1 MQSICARTEFVQG
14 SRVNP
19 FSFIG
24 YQVRLRL
31 TTSLA
36 VLLMG
41 GEAVRRES
49 GMGAGGGGAGRGRG
63 EGGASLA
70 VCFLVKKSE
79 KQLVGAGQISPSGFL
94 LFTYQAQGL

>member
-1 MQSICARTEFVQG
+1 MG
-14 SRVNP
+14 SRLEGGVQIP
-19 FSFIG
+19 DPSIG
-24 YQVRLRL
+24 Q
-31 TTSLA
+31 TA
-36 VLLMG
+36 K
-41 GEAVRRES
+41 
-49 GMGAGGGGAGRGRG
+49 MGAGGGGAGRGRG